1 MFADGLGDAPKCRR
15 SSRRLIFVLAAAT
28 ALAGCNRSEPDAPP
42 EIRPIRVATV
52 EEGRGGETVTL
63 SGLIEAKSEVDL
75 GFRIGG
81 RVIER
86 LVNVGD
92 RVVAGQLIARLDSQ
106 DEQNSLRAA
115 KASLSAAEGQLVE
128 AQANY
133 ERQRQLLERG
143 FTTRVR
149 YDEAVQLVRT
159 LRAQVDAA
167 NAQASIAQSRLE
179 DTSLYADAPG
189 EVTTRTVETGQVV
202 APGQM
207 VVRIARKDG
216 RDAVFDVPAALL
228 ARGRRDVTVNVSLS
242 IEPSV
247 TTMGRVREV
256 SPQADPRTG
265 AFRVRV
271 GLIDPPS
278 EMRLGSTVVGRMLLE
293 GSDGLIVPPS
303 ALARLD
309 GQPAVWVFDPAA
321 QTVSKRRVDVALHRT
336 SEVVLSGGVAP
347 GEVVV
352 TAGVQTLRPGQRVRL
367 LGQN

>member
-1 MFADGLGDAPKCRR
+1 MSAASLKSAFKGVRIAGNFGLV
-15 SSRRLIFVLAAAT
+15 FAAAT
-28 ALAGCNRSEPDAPP
+28 FLSACDRNEPESAP
-42 EIRPIRVATV
+42 EIRPVRVVSV
-52 EEGRGGETVTL
+52 EESRGGELVTL
-63 SGLIEAKSEVDL
+63 SGVVEAKREVDL

-81 RVIER
+81 RVVER

-92 RVVAGQLIARLDSQ
+92 RVSAGQAIARLDSQ
-106 DEQNSLRAA
+106 DEQNALRAA
-115 KASLSAAEGQLVE
+115 KASLSAAEGQLLE

-133 ERQRQLLERG
+133 ERQRQLLDRG

-167 NAQASIAQSRLE
+167 TAQAAIAQSRLD

-189 EVTTRTVETGQVV
+189 EVTARAVEVGQVV

-207 VVRIARKDG
+207 VVRLARKDG
-216 RDAVFDVPAALL
+216 RDAVFDVPASVL
-228 ARGRRDVTVNVSLS
+228 ARGRRDVTVAVSLS
-242 IEPSV
+242 IDPSV
-247 TTMGRVREV
+247 TATGGVREV
-256 SPQADPRTG
+256 SPQADARTG

-271 GLIDPPS
+271 GLIDPPP
-278 EMRLGSTVVGRMLLE
+278 EMRLGSTIVGRMRIE
-293 GSDGLIVPPS
+293 GSDGVIVPAS

-321 QTVSKRRVDVALHRT
+321 QTVNKRRVDVALHRS
-336 SEVVLSGGVAP
+336 SEVVLSGGVTP

-352 TAGVQTLRPGQRVRL
+352 TAGVQTLRPGQRVL
-367 LGQN
+367 ISTEI